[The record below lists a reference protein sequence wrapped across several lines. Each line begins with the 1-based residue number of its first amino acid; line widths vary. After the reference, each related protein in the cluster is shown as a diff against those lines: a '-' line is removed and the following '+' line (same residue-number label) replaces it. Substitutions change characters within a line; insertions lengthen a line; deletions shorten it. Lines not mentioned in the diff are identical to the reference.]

1 MSDAII
7 EVMTDALLQ
16 AVIAI
21 KAAAMK
27 AAKAVAAAPPAAE
40 GGAPSHAVSG
50 YYAARAYV
58 LMLACINGVLVV
70 PLIPVLMALKAESE
84 APKVAAAA
92 KEVREALKALEAIS
106 EAAKTAASAPP
117 AADEG
122 GASSSTALSLA
133 CICCLRLPSDMD
145 DEREKHPIC
154 GMCRDQKL
162 PTTYLCGEDCPA
174 NPGAWQLH
182 GVFHKKVRK
191 QRKMHEDGGARQQL
205 NREIA
210 ERNAQYAAQTGDEY
224 DELLA
229 EGTRFLSKQDWR
241 RAAKANREAIAL
253 RPDDP
258 AAYYN
263 LGLVLS
269 ISGHKVEAVQRL
281 LDSKERREVGSEGWA
296 VATANA
302 FNELRMM
309 ECAEVA
315 KPEWWNDE
323 GLKALSAR
331 VVRAAPNDVVANVM
345 RALVLGG
352 LSYGAWEVGPRSA
365 AELKEAAALF
375 RRSAALCDAP
385 AWKAES
391 SRLAGRC
398 RAAALCSAP
407 MRLLWHTSAHR
418 RASFLCEPPRK
429 AADMRLLDVASV
441 LLDAALAAAVV
452 EQLYVIYTVLL
463 LLAALYV

>member
-174 NPGAWQLH
+174 NPGALELH
-182 GVFHKKVRK
+182 WAFHKEQVTAR
-191 QRKMHEDGGARQQL
+191 EDGGVMQQQAR
-205 NREIA
+205 EAA
-210 ERNAQYAAQTGDEY
+210 EVQARIAAQSRDKY

-229 EGTRFLSKQDWR
+229 EGARYATNGAHRQEA
-241 RAAKANREAIAL
+241 RAYREAIAL
-253 RPDDP
+253 EPDEP

-263 LGLVLS
+263 LGSVLAN
-269 ISGHKVEAVQRL
+269 SGHSLEAAQRFL
-281 LDSKERREVGSEGWA
+281 EAKERVPVGSETWA
-296 VATANA
+296 EATAEA
-302 FNELRMM
+302 FGMLRL
-309 ECAEVA
+309 EACAEVA

-331 VVRAAPNDVVANVM
+331 VLRAAPDDGNANQM
-345 RALVLGG
+345 RAYVLSGVNND
-352 LSYGAWEVGPRSA
+352 AWEVEPRSA
-365 AELKEAAALF
+365 AEFKKAAALYQ
-375 RRSAALCDAP
+375 RAVALCPAP
-385 AWKAES
+385 ASKTALASLADWCRSKAE
-391 SRLAGRC
+391 ATAVGGR
-398 RAAALCSAP
+398 AL
-407 MRLLWHTSAHR
+407 
-418 RASFLCEPPRK
+418 PPP
-429 AADMRLLDVASV
+429 
-441 LLDAALAAAVV
+441 
-452 EQLYVIYTVLL
+452 
-463 LLAALYV
+463 

>member
-1 MSDAII
+1 MSYALIVAVAWGYEAMSDAII

-174 NPGAWQLH
+174 NPGAWELH
-182 GVFHKKVRK
+182 GVFHKKLKK
-191 QRKMHEDGGARQQL
+191 QRKRRDDGGVTQQR
-205 NREIA
+205 NREAA
-210 ERNAQYAAQTGDEY
+210 ERQARDAARTGDKY
-224 DELLA
+224 SELIA
-229 EGTRFLSKQDWR
+229 KGTRHMSKQDYR

-253 RPDDP
+253 RPDEP
-258 AAYYN
+258 TAYFN
-263 LGLVLS
+263 LGGTLS
-269 ISGHKVEAVQRL
+269 NSGHEVEAAQRFL
-281 LDSKERREVGSEGWA
+281 EAKQRFSPGSQFWA
-296 VATANA
+296 RATAQA
-302 FNELRMM
+302 FDSLRTKG
-309 ECAEVA
+309 CGEVA

-323 GLKALSAR
+323 ELKALSAR
-331 VVRAAPNDVVANVM
+331 VVRAAPNEAVSNIMQAW
-345 RALVLGG
+345 VLSG
-352 LSYGAWEVGPRSA
+352 LCNAWEAGYRSA
-365 AELKEAAALF
+365 AELKDAAAHFDRASVLI
-375 RRSAALCDAP
+375 DAP
-385 AWKAES
+385 AMKAGFARNAEF
-391 SRLAGRC
+391 C
-398 RAAALCSAP
+398 R
-407 MRLLWHTSAHR
+407 RQ
-418 RASFLCEPPRK
+418 
-429 AADMRLLDVASV
+429 ADAM
-441 LLDAALAAAVV
+441 
-452 EQLYVIYTVLL
+452 
-463 LLAALYV
+463 